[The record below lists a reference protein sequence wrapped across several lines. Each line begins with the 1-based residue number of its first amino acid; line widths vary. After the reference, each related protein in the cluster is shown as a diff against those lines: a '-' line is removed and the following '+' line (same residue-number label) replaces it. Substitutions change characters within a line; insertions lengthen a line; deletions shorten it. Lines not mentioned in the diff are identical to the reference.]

1 MPEEM
6 PRLGAGSCEQQPNM
20 LLVSRLQLLPH
31 PKDSGAD
38 LAAESHFFLCSFPLM
53 TQSGIA
59 GGIEVCITFPTE
71 YVKTQLQLDE
81 RANPPRYRSI
91 GHCVRLTVQE
101 HGVKGLYR
109 GLSSLLYG
117 SIPKSA
123 VRFGMFEFLS
133 NIAKDSNGKLDN
145 KRSLLCGL
153 GAGVAEAV
161 LVVCPMETIKVK
173 FIHDQSSLNP
183 KYRGF
188 FQGVREIVREQGLRG
203 TYQGLTATVLKQGS
217 NQAIRFFVMT
227 SLRNWYLGDNPHR
240 KVNPFI
246 TAAFGATAGAA
257 SVFGN
262 TPLDVIKT
270 RMQGLEAHKY
280 KNTLDCAYQILKKEG
295 SLAFYKGTVP
305 RLGRVCLDVAIVF
318 VIYEE
323 VVNVLNKFARKAR
336 APALFILG
344 NNIFY
349 KRWGLSQTPTPNAI
363 ELWAVW
369 YLIQNSDQTIW
380 IGRKLSIQILLN
392 FGEVQTQIGMV

>member
-1 MPEEM
+1 MAV
-6 PRLGAGSCEQQPNM
+6 PRGPAAAAASAEGGQAKLTHPGKAILAG
-20 LLVSRLQLLPH
+20 
-31 PKDSGAD
+31 
-38 LAAESHFFLCSFPLM
+38 
-53 TQSGIA
+53 GIA
-59 GGIEVCITFPTE
+59 GGIEICITFPTE

-81 RANPPRYRSI
+81 RANPPRYKSI
-91 GHCVRLTVQE
+91 GHCVRLTIQD

-133 NIAKDSNGKLDN
+133 NYAKDSRGKLDN

-161 LVVCPMETIKVK
+161 VVVCPMETIKVK

-183 KYRGF
+183 KYKGF
-188 FQGVREIVREQGLRG
+188 FHGVREIVREQGLRG

-227 SLRNWYLGDNPHR
+227 SLRNWYLGDSHR
-240 KVNPFI
+240 KMNPFI

-270 RMQGLEAHKY
+270 RMQ
-280 KNTLDCAYQILKKEG
+280 ILQRNNSPAWQSVYG
-295 SLAFYKGTVP
+295 CSNC
-305 RLGRVCLDVAIVF
+305 VC
-318 VIYEE
+318 
-323 VVNVLNKFARKAR
+323 
-336 APALFILG
+336 
-344 NNIFY
+344 
-349 KRWGLSQTPTPNAI
+349 
-363 ELWAVW
+363 
-369 YLIQNSDQTIW
+369 YL
-380 IGRKLSIQILLN
+380 
-392 FGEVQTQIGMV
+392 